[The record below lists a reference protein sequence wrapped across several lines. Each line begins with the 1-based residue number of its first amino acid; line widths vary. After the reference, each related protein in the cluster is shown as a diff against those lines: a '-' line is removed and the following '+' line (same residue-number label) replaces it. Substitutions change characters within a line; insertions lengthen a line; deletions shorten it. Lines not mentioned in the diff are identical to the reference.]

1 MLEVLAP
8 GPLATVQDL
17 GRVGYA
23 ELGVSRSGALD
34 AGALRLANRLVG
46 NPESAAG
53 IEFTYGGA
61 SLRAHT
67 SVWCALTGA
76 PAPLSVD
83 GRPAPYGVAFGLPAG
98 ARLEIGLP
106 QHGIRSYLAVSGG
119 IAVPSVLGSR
129 STDTLSGIG
138 PDPLR
143 SGRFLPIGAWHD
155 GNGREHRA
163 AGRRVPGGGTGDL
176 GTTGPG
182 AGSGSGG
189 GSGPAVEPVPI
200 GAGGCGVDFVPA
212 SAPGEEIGLR
222 VRLGPRDDWFTDPGE
237 LLRNVYTVGQ
247 GDRIGVRLDGP
258 PLVRAV
264 PGELPSEGLLAGA
277 IQVPGDGRPLV
288 FLADHPTT
296 GGYPVVGVVHPA
308 DLGLLAQARPGTRV
322 VFHGSQR

>member
-1 MLEVLAP
+1 MLEVLVP

-34 AGALRLANRLVG
+34 GAALRLANRLVG
-46 NPESAAG
+46 NPESCAG

-61 SLRAHT
+61 VLRAHA

-98 ARLEIGLP
+98 SRLEIGLP
-106 QHGIRSYLAVSGG
+106 LHGIRSYLAVSGG
-119 IAVPSVLGSR
+119 IAVAPVLGSR

-143 SGRFLPIGAWHD
+143 VGRALPV
-155 GNGREHRA
+155 GRARRGVEEMKSPA
-163 AGRRVPGGGTGDL
+163 ASDL
-176 GTTGPG
+176 GEPSGDHP
-182 AGSGSGG
+182 GSGG
-189 GSGPAVEPVPI
+189 LGAPGPVSGAEPST
-200 GAGGCGVDFVPA
+200 VDFVPA
-212 SAPGEEIGLR
+212 TAPGSEIRLR
-222 VRLGPRDDWFTDPGE
+222 VRLGPRDDWFADPGE
-237 LLRNVYTVGQ
+237 LLRNGYTVGQ

-258 PLVRAV
+258 PLARAV

>member
-23 ELGVSRSGALD
+23 ELGVTRSGALD

-46 NPESAAG
+46 NPESDAG

-61 SLRAHT
+61 TLRAHT

-106 QHGIRSYLAVSGG
+106 RHGIRSYLAVSGG
-119 IAVPSVLGSR
+119 VAVPPVLGSR

-143 SGRFLPIGAWHD
+143 SGRVLPVG
-155 GNGREHRA
+155 
-163 AGRRVPGGGTGDL
+163 
-176 GTTGPG
+176 
-182 AGSGSGG
+182 
-189 GSGPAVEPVPI
+189 PVPI
-200 GAGGCGVDFVPA
+200 GAGGYGVDFVPA
-212 SAPGEEIGLR
+212 SAPGEEIRLR
-222 VRLGPRDDWFTDPGE
+222 VRLGPRGDWFSDAGE
-237 LLRNVYTVGQ
+237 LLRHAYTVGQ

-258 PLVRAV
+258 PLARAV
-264 PGELPSEGLLAGA
+264 SGELPSEGLLAGA

-322 VFHGSQR
+322 FFHGSQR

>member
-1 MLEVLAP
+1 MLEVLVP

-34 AGALRLANRLVG
+34 GAALRLANRLVG
-46 NPESAAG
+46 NPEGDAG

-83 GRPAPYGVAFGLPAG
+83 GRPAPYGVAFGLPSG

-106 QHGIRSYLAVSGG
+106 RHGIRSYLAVSGG
-119 IAVPSVLGSR
+119 VAVPAVLGSR

-143 SGRFLPIGAWHD
+143 SGRVLPVGARCD
-155 GNGREHRA
+155 
-163 AGRRVPGGGTGDL
+163 
-176 GTTGPG
+176 
-182 AGSGSGG
+182 
-189 GSGPAVEPVPI
+189 GSGPEHR
-200 GAGGCGVDFVPA
+200 VDFVPA
-212 SAPGEEIGLR
+212 SAPGAEIRLR

-237 LLRNVYTVGQ
+237 LLRQAYTAGQ

-258 PLVRAV
+258 PLDRAV
-264 PGELPSEGLLAGA
+264 SGELPSEGLLAGA

-322 VFHGSQR
+322 FFHGSQR